1 MLQQQGIKRVRQMHL
16 QMEDLDSETGTDKC
30 VMSVEQVMRK
40 LCGVS

>member
-1 MLQQQGIKRVRQMHL
+1 MLQQQGVKRVRQMHL

-40 LCGVS
+40 LRDVS